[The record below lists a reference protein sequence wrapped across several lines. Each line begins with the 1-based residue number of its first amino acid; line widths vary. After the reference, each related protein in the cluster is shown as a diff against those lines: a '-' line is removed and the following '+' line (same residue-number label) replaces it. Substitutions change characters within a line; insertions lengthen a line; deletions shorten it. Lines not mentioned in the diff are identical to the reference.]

1 MCEQKKILRLGQ
13 SYLFSDFENFSES
26 DNVDCRYSMS
36 SNRILLGEFY
46 LKKNSALNK
55 TLHMA
60 GHKCKMNLKFREKHL
75 CFLESA
81 GPTKDDCNKYILE
94 ALGHTNDHLGIL
106 RLVQA

>member
-1 MCEQKKILRLGQ
+1 
-13 SYLFSDFENFSES
+13 
-26 DNVDCRYSMS
+26 
-36 SNRILLGEFY
+36 
-46 LKKNSALNK
+46 
-55 TLHMA
+55 MA